1 MADHVIGISTAIDI
15 AKRLK
20 KSADTIK
27 DSEMKLLIADLM
39 GQLAEAKTKCAGLVE
54 ENTKLKKSLEAIYAQ
69 RLVGVT
75 LVGDVYMSGSDGP
88 FCKTCWDSNSRKL
101 RLKEEIKDSQGVSG
115 HKYACP
121 ICRSRYKG
129 ENG

>member
-1 MADHVIGISTAIDI
+1 
-15 AKRLK
+15 LK
-20 KSADTIK
+20 KSADASK

-88 FCKTCWDSNSRKL
+88 FCTTCWDANGRKL
-101 RLKEEIKDSQGVSG
+101 RLKEEIKAFQSIPG
-115 HKYACP
+115 HKYVCSA
-121 ICRSRYKG
+121 CRSRYKG